1 MLSMSKSFEK
11 KKTREQHIEEVVV
24 DLEKDKFSASSSK
37 KKTIEKYVS
46 SKTIQKYVGLL
57 KLTKQEYQKLFQ
69 ESKLLK
75 ERINSIEKEKLGN
88 KSARKD
94 NIR

>member
-1 MLSMSKSFEK
+1 MSKSFSK
-11 KKTREQHIEEVVV
+11 KRKAREQHIEDVLVE
-24 DLEKDKFSASSSK
+24 LEKDLANFQLTVQK
-37 KKTIEKYVS
+37 KD
-46 SKTIQKYVGLL
+46 KTIQEYVRLL

>member
-1 MLSMSKSFEK
+1 MSKSFK
-11 KKTREQHIEEVVV
+11 KKQKTREQHIEDVLV
-24 DLEKDKFSASSSK
+24 DLEKDLANFHQTVQK
-37 KKTIEKYVS
+37 KD
-46 SKTIQKYVGLL
+46 KTIQEYVRLL

-75 ERINSIEKEKLGN
+75 ERINSIEKEKLEN